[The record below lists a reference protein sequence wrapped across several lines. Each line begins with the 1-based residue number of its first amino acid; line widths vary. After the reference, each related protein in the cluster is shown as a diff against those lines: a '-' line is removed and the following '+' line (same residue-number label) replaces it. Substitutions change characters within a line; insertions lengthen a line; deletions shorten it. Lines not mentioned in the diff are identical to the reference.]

1 MQGTACLNIRVIGT
15 PQIFVGETPLALK
28 HLKSRAILYYLAATG
43 KSHTR
48 DHLAILTWGESSQSE
63 ASHSLR
69 SSLYHLHKALQIRGA
84 DDALVSNDE
93 LLTLDPVFYEEIFR
107 QQSSRI
113 SPAAPIVSSTT
124 QSNSCSDAG
133 LLL

>member
-15 PQIFVGETPLALK
+15 PRIFVGETPLALN
-28 HLKSRAILYYLAATG
+28 HLKSRAILYYLAAAG
-43 KSHTR
+43 KSHTC
-48 DHLAILTWGESSQSE
+48 DHLATLTWGESSQSE

-69 SSLYHLHKALQIRGA
+69 SSLYYLRKALQTLGV
-84 DDALVSNDE
+84 DDALVSNGE
-93 LLTLDPVFYEEIFR
+93 LLTLDSAFYEEILR

-113 SPAAPIVSSTT
+113 SPAVPIVSSTI
-124 QSNSCSDAG
+124 QSNSYSDAG